1 MFEHHLSSRRR
12 VLVKSALAAGLLG
25 LTTATRAQAA
35 WPSRPVRLVV
45 PYSAGG
51 GTDAVARLIA
61 ERITHD
67 TKWPIVVDNKPGG
80 AGNIG
85 LDIVAKAPADGY
97 ILGLG
102 QTANLAINPVAMERI
117 PFNERKDFV
126 AVAAVAEVPTLLVVR
141 QDAPWISLA
150 DLVKAG
156 RASGTQ
162 LKQGLAGTGTV
173 GHLAGVMLARKAG
186 LQVLDIPY
194 KGAAPAIT
202 DLLGGQTDYMFATPQ
217 AVIGMIKAGRLRALA
232 VTSLKRLAIFPN
244 LPTVAESGYAGFQA
258 TDWKVLVAPAKTP
271 PEVLQALNAAAERAL
286 SQSVT
291 RERLAAEGSLPL
303 GGSLEAAAR
312 FLQTEQGRWQELIK
326 ASAIK
331 FD

>member
-1 MFEHHLSSRRR
+1 MSELSRRD
-12 VLVKSALAAGLLG
+12 LIQLAWAAALPACPGLSQ
-25 LTTATRAQAA
+25 AQAG
-35 WPSRPVRLVV
+35 WPSKPVRLVV
-45 PYSAGG
+45 PYAAGG

-61 ERITHD
+61 ERITQD
-67 TKWPIVVDNKPGG
+67 TKWPIIVDNKPGG

-85 LDIVAKAPADGY
+85 LDLVAKAAADGY
-97 ILGLG
+97 TLGVG
-102 QTANLAINPVAMERI
+102 QTSNLAINPVAMEHI
-117 PFNERKDFV
+117 PFNEKKDFV
-126 AVAAVAEVPTLLVVR
+126 AVAALAEVPTILVVR
-141 QDAPWISLA
+141 QDAPWGTLA
-150 DLVKAG
+150 DLIKAG
-156 RASGTQ
+156 LSSGGQ

-186 LQVLDIPY
+186 LNNVLDIPY

-202 DLLGGQTDYMFATPQ
+202 VLLGGQTDCMFATPQ

-232 VTSLKRLAIFPN
+232 VTSLTRLAILPST
-244 LPTVAESGYAGFQA
+244 PTVAESGFAGFQA

-271 PEVLQALNAAAERAL
+271 KELLQTLNAASERAL
-286 SQSVT
+286 AQSAT

-312 FLQTEQGRWQELIK
+312 FLQTEQARWRELIK

>member
-1 MFEHHLSSRRR
+1 MSELQRRD
-12 VLVKSALAAGLLG
+12 LIKLALAATLPV
-25 LTTATRAQAA
+25 LTDRVQAQPA
-35 WPSRPVRLVV
+35 WPTKPVRLVV
-45 PYSAGG
+45 PYAAGG

-61 ERITHD
+61 ERITQD
-67 TKWPIVVDNKPGG
+67 TKWPIIVDNKPGG

-85 LDIVAKAPADGY
+85 LDIVAKSATDGY
-97 ILGLG
+97 TLGLA

-117 PFNERKDFV
+117 PFNEKKDFI
-126 AVAAVAEVPTLLVVR
+126 AIAAVAEVPTILVVR
-141 QDAPWISLA
+141 QEAPWGTLA
-150 DLVKAG
+150 DLIKAG
-156 RASGTQ
+156 RTANTP

-173 GHLAGVMLARKAG
+173 GHLAGVMLARQAG
-186 LQVLDIPY
+186 LNNVLDIPY

-202 DLLGGQTDYMFATPQ
+202 DLLGGQTDCMFATPQ

-232 VTSLKRLAIFPN
+232 VTSLNRLSILPGT
-244 LPTVAESGYAGFQA
+244 PTVAESGYAGFQA
-258 TDWKVLVAPAKTP
+258 TDWKMLVAPAKTP
-271 PEVLQALNAAAERAL
+271 KDLVQALNAATERAL
-286 SQSVT
+286 AQPAT

-312 FLQTEQGRWQELIK
+312 FLQTEQAHWRELIK

>member
-1 MFEHHLSSRRR
+1 MIDVQRRAIF
-12 VLVKSALAAGLLG
+12 KKALAAGLPAF
-25 LTTATRAQAA
+25 TSATDAQST
-35 WPSRPVRLVV
+35 WPSRPVRLIV

-85 LDIVAKAPADGY
+85 LDIVAKAAADGY
-97 ILGLG
+97 TLGVG

-117 PFNERKDFV
+117 AFNEKKDFV
-126 AVAAVAEVPTLLVVR
+126 AVAALAEVPTILVVR
-141 QDAPWISLA
+141 HDAPWGTIA

-156 RASGTQ
+156 RASNVQ

-186 LQVLDIPY
+186 LNHVLDIPY
-194 KGAAPAIT
+194 KGAASAIT

-217 AVIGMIKAGRLRALA
+217 AVIGMIQAGRLRALA
-232 VTSLKRLAIFPN
+232 VTSLKRLPIFPN
-244 LPTVAESGYAGFQA
+244 VPTVAESGYAGFQA

-271 PEVLQALNAAAERAL
+271 KDVLQVLNSAAERAL

-291 RERLAAEGSLPL
+291 RDRLAAEGSLPL
-303 GGSLEAAAR
+303 GGSLEASAR

>member
-141 QDAPWISLA
+141 HADTTEIDKTAAVAGQLYVQTGLTSSGLTFEYRMATGNDASFTLLKKDGSSASL
-150 DLVKAG
+150 
-156 RASGTQ
+156 R
-162 LKQGLAGTGTV
+162 
-173 GHLAGVMLARKAG
+173 
-186 LQVLDIPY
+186 
-194 KGAAPAIT
+194 
-202 DLLGGQTDYMFATPQ
+202 
-217 AVIGMIKAGRLRALA
+217 
-232 VTSLKRLAIFPN
+232 
-244 LPTVAESGYAGFQA
+244 
-258 TDWKVLVAPAKTP
+258 KVLVHIYYISACSEPVSGKAPPNSTAP
-271 PEVLQALNAAAERAL
+271 
-286 SQSVT
+286 S
-291 RERLAAEGSLPL
+291 
-303 GGSLEAAAR
+303 
-312 FLQTEQGRWQELIK
+312 IK
-326 ASAIK
+326 AATIRRWPGARDSSVR
-331 FD
+331 